1 MDVILSKSVLSQ
13 RSSSILKIIN
23 CKILENEKHSDL
35 YIIQSVSGEPS
46 ESDLIVFLNTI
57 LYDENNISNCYLL
70 LVDLVKK
77 KFIITWVDHETS
89 KKSSTLYIIKKY
101 NKPNFLSVGTKTL
114 AFTKLNYFENSL
126 Y

>member
-13 RSSSILKIIN
+13 RSLSILKIIN

-89 KKSSTLYIIKKY
+89 KKISTLYIIKKY

>member
-77 KFIITWVDHETS
+77 NI
-89 KKSSTLYIIKKY
+89 L
-101 NKPNFLSVGTKTL
+101 
-114 AFTKLNYFENSL
+114 
-126 Y
+126 